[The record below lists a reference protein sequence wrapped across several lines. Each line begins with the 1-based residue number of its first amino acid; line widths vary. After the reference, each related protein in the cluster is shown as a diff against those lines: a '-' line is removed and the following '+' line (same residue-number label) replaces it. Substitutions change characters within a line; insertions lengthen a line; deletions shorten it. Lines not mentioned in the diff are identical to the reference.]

1 MVTNRAPP
9 AMPVRPQAFGHS
21 HTGPVCM
28 RNQSDPTNIEIPRYH
43 PSVQLVP
50 STNPARLR
58 DTSMDAPRWLEVPHL
73 KVSAKL

>member
-1 MVTNRAPP
+1 
-9 AMPVRPQAFGHS
+9 MPVRPQAFGHS

-58 DTSMDAPRWLEVPHL
+58 DTSMDAPRWLY
-73 KVSAKL
+73 SMAKYGL